1 MILDFKKK
9 LNFRKIMSRNV
20 WAGIICTTG
29 KTIVIVNKI
38 KNKSAPNKRV
48 LQLIPVKQQKPS

>member
-1 MILDFKKK
+1 
-9 LNFRKIMSRNV
+9 MSRNV